1 MTEKNH
7 KSKIQIE
14 YIEETR
20 NYFIKEKDQNEFM
33 SNKNKKAGTTL
44 SYIEHFFTLAFTVIR
59 CVSISAFAS
68 LVNIPTEI
76 MSSATRLDICTI
88 TAGVKII
95 SQ

>member
-88 TAGVKII
+88 NARIKII

>member
-1 MTEKNH
+1 
-7 KSKIQIE
+7 
-14 YIEETR
+14 
-20 NYFIKEKDQNEFM
+20 M
-33 SNKNKKAGTTL
+33 SNKNKRAGGTL
-44 SYIEHFFTLAFTVIR
+44 SYIEGFFALAFTVIR

-88 TAGVKII
+88 TAGVKIT

>member
-1 MTEKNH
+1 
-7 KSKIQIE
+7 
-14 YIEETR
+14 
-20 NYFIKEKDQNEFM
+20 M
-33 SNKNKKAGTTL
+33 SNKNKRAGRIL
-44 SYIEHFFTLAFTVIR
+44 GYIERFFTLAFTAIR

-76 MSSATRLDICTI
+76 MSSATRLDTCTI

>member
-44 SYIEHFFTLAFTVIR
+44 SYIELFFTLAFTVIR

-88 TAGVKII
+88 NARIKII

>member
-1 MTEKNH
+1 
-7 KSKIQIE
+7 
-14 YIEETR
+14 
-20 NYFIKEKDQNEFM
+20 M